1 MTEMPPKILIADDDE
16 SMRWV
21 LTKAFA
27 PPKYQAE
34 AVADADSAL
43 RMLKGSHYDALLMD
57 IRMPGMS
64 GLEALSQAKLIQA
77 DLAVIIITAF
87 GTMMT
92 AIEAM
97 KWGAYD
103 YVTKPFDVE
112 ELEMIVGKA
121 LRAQALARE
130 NKELRENLRDKYDI
144 DNLVGGSEKMQEV
157 YKAIGRVADRDVTV
171 LIQGE
176 SGTGKEMVAR
186 AIHYNS
192 RRASGPFVA
201 VNCVAI
207 PENLL
212 ESEMFG
218 HVKGAFT
225 GATRNRAGK
234 FEKAAGGTLFLDE
247 VTDIGLDLQGKL
259 LRALQEQ
266 EVEPVGGEKTI
277 KVDARVVAA
286 SNRDVATE
294 LREGRFREDLY
305 YRLNVVPI
313 VLPPLRDRAEDV
325 PELANYF
332 VQRFADEMKIEPP
345 AIEPAAI
352 DLLQSFDWPG
362 NVRELENLIKRM
374 MVMQSDPAI
383 TPEHVARALPPSETP
398 SAAATASWDDLVEQ
412 ELRSMEGESG
422 LYNRFAEKLERPLI
436 ERVLERCGGNQL
448 RAAEML
454 GINRNTL
461 HKKMKNLGLK

>member
-1 MTEMPPKILIADDDE
+1 MKPKILISDDDE

-21 LTKAFA
+21 LAKAFG
-27 PPKYQAE
+27 PPKYQSE
-34 AVADADSAL
+34 TVADADSAL
-43 RMLKGSHYDALLMD
+43 QKLRESRRDMLLMD

-64 GLEALSQAKLIQA
+64 GLEALSQAKLIQP
-77 DLAVIIITAF
+77 DLAVIIITAY

-112 ELEMIVGKA
+112 ELEMIVDKA
-121 LRAQALARE
+121 LRTQALARE
-130 NKELRENLRDKYDI
+130 NKELRENLRSKYDI
-144 DNLVGGSEKMQEV
+144 NNLIGSSEKMQEV
-157 YKAIGRVADRDVTV
+157 YKSIGRVADKDVTV

-192 RRASGPFVA
+192 RRASGLFVA
-201 VNCVAI
+201 VNCMAI

-218 HVKGAFT
+218 HNKGAFT
-225 GATRNRAGK
+225 GATTNRVGK
-234 FEKAAGGTLFLDE
+234 FEKAGGGTLFLDE

-266 EVEPVGGEKTI
+266 EVEPVGGEKPI

-286 SNRDVATE
+286 TNRDVEKE
-294 LREGRFREDLY
+294 LSEGRLREDLY

-313 VLPPLRDRAEDV
+313 VLPPLRDRGEDI
-325 PELANYF
+325 PELSNYF
-332 VQRFADEMKIEPP
+332 VHKFADEMKADPP
-345 AIEPAAI
+345 AIEPTAI
-352 DLLQSFDWPG
+352 ELLQSFDWPG
-362 NVRELENLIKRM
+362 NVRELENLIKRI
-374 MVMQSDPAI
+374 MVMQSDQAI
-383 TPEHVARALPPSETP
+383 TPEHIARALPS
-398 SAAATASWDDLVEQ
+398 SGGARAKTAEIAWDELVEQ
-412 ELRSMEGESG
+412 ELRALHGESD
-422 LYNRFAEKLERPLI
+422 LYGRLAERLEKPLI
-436 ERVLERCGGNQL
+436 EKVLERCGGNQL